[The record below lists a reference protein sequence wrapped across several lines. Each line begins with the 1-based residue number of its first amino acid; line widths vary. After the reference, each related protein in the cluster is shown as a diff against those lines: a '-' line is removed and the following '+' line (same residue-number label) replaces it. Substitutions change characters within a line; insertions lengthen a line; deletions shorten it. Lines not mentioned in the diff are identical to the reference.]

1 MFNIFTNL
9 ILVGCSN
16 DFGLNNSQVD
26 PAVEDLT
33 EDVPAEATGTCEC
46 PDNSDEITALEE
58 ELRSIRDRVVTLESA
73 PAPEIPASTV
83 VVTEYEVDCGE
94 AIKRFDLLKFDGEY
108 YPMNYI
114 EDGTELSNSNVP
126 GGCVTAKLDP
136 LDPPWVMQVLAVHDN
151 RKGLSST
158 GGGGYE
164 DPYALYG
171 NPWYYDHVGGIG
183 TPIRMHEDGY
193 VLYPSY
199 MQWDCSSGVLDEDGD
214 CPVEIP
220 VVRVVIIDDK
230 PALRPE
236 AW

>member
-1 MFNIFTNL
+1 MLT
-9 ILVGCSN
+9 ILLLACKS
-16 DFGLNNSQVD
+16 DQGLQNNNQNPGRSLDQ
-26 PAVEDLT
+26 
-33 EDVPAEATGTCEC
+33 EACEC
-46 PDNSDEITALEE
+46 TDNTAEVTALQE
-58 ELRSIRDRVVTLESA
+58 ELNSLRDRVVTLESA
-73 PAPEIPASTV
+73 PDPEVPASSV
-83 VVTEYEVDCGE
+83 VVTEYEVDCGS
-94 AIKRFDLLKFDGEY
+94 AVKRFDLLAFDGEY

-114 EDGTELSNSNVP
+114 EDGTELSSSNYP
-126 GGCVTAKLDP
+126 GGCVTAQLDP
-136 LDPPWVMQVLAVHDN
+136 LDPPWVMQVLAVYDN
-151 RKGLSST
+151 RKGLSSA
-158 GGGGYE
+158 GGGYE

-171 NPWYYDHVGGIG
+171 NPWYYNHVGGIG

-199 MQWDCSSGVLDEDGD
+199 MQRDCSSGVLEEDGN